1 MSNYTLELTRSAEKE
16 LAALPK
22 KILAKVAEQLDE
34 LEENPRPIGY
44 IQLKGNDKYFRVR
57 VGDYRI
63 IYAIDDDAK
72 IVDIRA
78 IANRKDAYR

>member
-16 LAALPK
+16 LDGLPK
-22 KILAKVAEQLDE
+22 KTLAKVAEQLDE
-34 LEENPRPIGY
+34 LEENPRPVGY
-44 IQLKGNDKYFRVR
+44 IQLKGGDKLFRVR

-63 IYAIDDDAK
+63 IYTIDDEEK
-72 IVDIRA
+72 IVDVRA